1 MTSKPLSIALSHWP
15 VSVFVVVLAAAG
27 LSYAIFLRCRGT
39 DGEGDD
45 GVTRVELA
53 GWGALVV
60 LPSTVY
66 QAAHSAAFSVE
77 AAVFA
82 AILSATVIVWMAG
95 LLDDYVPVLFA
106 IVAVLL
112 TGLAPAKVALGGFSS
127 ATLLML
133 LGVFSLSAVIS
144 SSGLSSR
151 LMLNALLQLP
161 DKPIWKQL
169 TLFGSGYLLS
179 PIMPSANARLS
190 LLVPVFRSM
199 AEGMKLPQGG
209 MALTGLLAATFGGG
223 TFFAPM
229 MATSRSANIA
239 AINFL
244 PRQMQ
249 PDFLGIFWLICAA
262 VAALVLTGAA
272 VFLLDRLFQD
282 RGSESLPAAE
292 IKKQLAE
299 LGPAKPSEKI
309 AAGCFVFFFGGC
321 MTVGWHGLSPSVLA
335 GCILVVLL
343 FSGTVSRRH
352 FWHEIDWPTIVFLL
366 GVDSMMRIMDHLGI
380 AKAIAAGAGDVF
392 AFVGGRIEF
401 FIVAALAT
409 CTLFRLFLTVTPGML
424 MAAVVLL
431 PVAEAN
437 QIHPWICV
445 FLAALFSDIWF
456 VRYQGTTGYLQLC
469 SMGIDKTINEPV
481 FLRFNWFLNAARI
494 AAAYASIPWW
504 KWLGLL

>member
-343 FSGTVSRRH
+343 FSGNR
-352 FWHEIDWPTIVFLL
+352 L
-366 GVDSMMRIMDHLGI
+366 
-380 AKAIAAGAGDVF
+380 AK
-392 AFVGGRIEF
+392 
-401 FIVAALAT
+401 T
-409 CTLFRLFLTVTPGML
+409 
-424 MAAVVLL
+424 
-431 PVAEAN
+431 
-437 QIHPWICV
+437 
-445 FLAALFSDIWF
+445 FLA
-456 VRYQGTTGYLQLC
+456 
-469 SMGIDKTINEPV
+469 
-481 FLRFNWFLNAARI
+481 
-494 AAAYASIPWW
+494 
-504 KWLGLL
+504 